1 MIDLIGLAIAIP
13 LLAAAVNML
22 FGSRLGRWAGWFA
35 TAAMA
40 ASFAIA
46 LAALLDLLALPA
58 QERTQV
64 VTVAEWIRA
73 GAASVALDLR
83 VDPLS
88 ITMAM
93 VVTGVGSL
101 IHLYAIGYMEHDP
114 RPGRFFGYMNLFCA
128 FMLVLVLAN
137 DFLLLYLG
145 LGRRRALLVPADR
158 LLVGSS
164 RGGPRREEGVHHHAC
179 RRRAADARV
188 CS

>member
-13 LLAAAVNML
+13 LLAAGREHAVRQAPV
-22 FGSRLGRWAGWFA
+22 GVDGRARAEELGQGAGWFA

-40 ASFAIA
+40 AAFVIA
-46 LAALLDLLALPA
+46 LGALLELLSLPA
-58 QERTQV
+58 DERTQV

-73 GAASVALDLR
+73 GAASVSLDLR

-114 RPGRFFGYMNLFCA
+114 RPARFFGYMNLFCA
-128 FMLVLVLAN
+128 FMLALVLAN

-145 LGRRRALLVPADR
+145 W
-158 LLVGSS
+158 
-164 RGGPRREEGVHHHAC
+164 EGVGL
-179 RRRAADARV
+179 
-188 CS
+188 CSYLLIGFW